1 MTTYIVYF
9 ITNEGIK
16 DSLEFTDEKEY
27 KLARQELHAQGR
39 FAGDAIRRSAD
50 GRAEVDSGYWIRD
63 KRRPLQ
69 VSGAT
74 GDASGGAR
82 ANEATGATGIDGC
95 QTEQGKE

>member
-9 ITNEGIK
+9 TTNEGIK

-39 FAGDAIRRSAD
+39 FAGDAIRRSND
-50 GRAEVDSGYWIRD
+50 GRAEADSGYWLRD

-69 VSGAT
+69 VSGASS
-74 GDASGGAR
+74 DASSGSR
-82 ANEATGATGIDGC
+82 ANEATDSTGIDGC
-95 QTEQGKE
+95 QTEQREK